1 VCDVVSIHCPLTPQ
15 TEHLLNDA
23 LLGKMKRGSSIV
35 NTARGAIRDQD
46 AIVRALET
54 GQLAGYAGDV

>member
-1 VCDVVSIHCPLTPQ
+1 
-15 TEHLLNDA
+15 LNDA